1 MRLAGCLAFAL
12 AAHAFRLDNFT
23 VLRDREAV
31 EFTAAK
37 SNATVV
43 LFSSAICPIADAYVE
58 RLNSLYRE
66 YSPQGARFVVIY
78 SNINEDWYRV
88 KSYADANGLALP
100 VFKDL
105 SHSLADRLN
114 ARTTPEV
121 FVYDRVGSLRYRGR
135 IDDSMNPARV
145 NVHNL
150 RDALNATLAN
160 QPVKTPETKPFGCTI
175 KRAKN

>member
-1 MRLAGCLAFAL
+1 MRLAGCLAFVL
-12 AAHAFRLDNFT
+12 AAHASRLDNFT

-31 EFTAAK
+31 EFTTAK

-66 YSPQGARFVVIY
+66 YSSQGARFVVIY
-78 SNINEDWYRV
+78 SNINEDWHRV

-105 SHSLADRLN
+105 GNSLADRLN

-121 FVYDRVGSLRYRGR
+121 FVYDRAGSLQYRGR
-135 IDDSMNPARV
+135 IDDSVNPARI

-150 RDALNATLAN
+150 
-160 QPVKTPETKPFGCTI
+160 
-175 KRAKN
+175 